1 MKYFV
6 PAWQNELDD
15 WAFAVDHLKFDD
27 AINNLKIFM
36 RNDAQCGAIV
46 SEYVPQLTAQLN
58 EAGLAPE
65 KLLTVFDLVQGVT
78 NPQSRQVLDLP
89 DFNWPR
95 GTWFEYN
102 PFCVVA
108 YCDDQKIAQV
118 IFNARGQILRI
129 ERFEHGR
136 RFQDLI
142 MDSRGWV
149 SCLHNYDE
157 QAQLIE
163 RLFLNPAGSWRVKE
177 RIADGRVFVNPWFA
191 KDFNKA
197 EYQNRQ
203 ALIDDFLPQLIK
215 QNLDVKQDEIIFT
228 AADQQRAKLSFFNGF
243 ETAVVI
249 SRWHTFADFL
259 PRLGDFTGQLVTD
272 SAAVDARVHELLG
285 DDCETLLLPIFSAQF
300 HLGHSQEQLEQTIL
314 LVVNDLTSAELRD
327 VLARLL
333 ARLDQARFNENLKL
347 VSYDDDLLS
356 HAEEIIK
363 EFAQDCY
370 PLVML
375 NPTPEQ
381 LKPNADVQDAD
392 LTSDMED
399 LQTAQPIP
407 INTKRITRPKDLL
420 TILDTTRVLVDLSA
434 APDDF
439 IQMAA
444 VSVGVPQINRTAS
457 ELVTHQQNGLRI
469 KQLSQLDQAL
479 DYYLGSM
486 KHWNEALVSSV
497 ALINRYSD
505 EMIMNAWQNLW

>member
-15 WAFAVDHLKFDD
+15 WAHAVDRLKFDD

-36 RNDAQCGAIV
+36 RNDAQCGVIV

-78 NPQSRQVLDLP
+78 DPRARQILDLP

-95 GTWFEYN
+95 GTWFEYD
-102 PFCVVA
+102 PFRVVA
-108 YCDDQKIAQV
+108 YCDDQKLAQV

-129 ERFEHGR
+129 ERFEHDKH
-136 RFQDLI
+136 FQDLV
-142 MDSRGWV
+142 MDSRGWL
-149 SCLHNYDE
+149 SCLQNYDE
-157 QAQLIE
+157 QEQLVE
-163 RLFLNPAGSWRVKE
+163 RVFLDPAGSWRVKE

-191 KDFNKA
+191 KDFSA
-197 EYQNRQ
+197 AAYQDRQ
-203 ALIDDFLPQLIK
+203 ALIDEFLPRLIK
-215 QNLDVKQDEIIFT
+215 QNLDAQQDEIIFT
-228 AADQQRAKLSFFNGF
+228 VADQQRASLSFFNGF
-243 ETAVVI
+243 KTASVI
-249 SRWHTFADFL
+249 SRWHAFEEFL
-259 PRLGDFTGQLVTD
+259 PRLNDFTGQLVTD

-285 DDCETLLLPIFSAQF
+285 NERETLLLPIFSAQF

-314 LVVNDLTSAELRD
+314 LVVNELTPAELRAI
-327 VLARLL
+327 LARLL

-347 VSYDDDLLS
+347 VGYDDDQLS
-356 HAEEIIK
+356 RAEETIK
-363 EFAQDCY
+363 ELAQDHY
-370 PLVML
+370 PLIMI

-381 LKPNADVQDAD
+381 LKPNEDLQDAD
-392 LTSDMED
+392 LTPDMEE
-399 LQTAQPIP
+399 LSAAQPIP
-407 INTKRITRPKDLL
+407 IYTKRIAQPKDLL
-420 TILDTTRVLVDLSA
+420 TMLDSTRVLVDLSM

-457 ELVTHQQNGLRI
+457 ELVTHQQNGLQI
-469 KQLSQLDQAL
+469 KQISQLDQAL

-497 ALINRYSD
+497 AMINRYSD

>member
-6 PAWQNELDD
+6 PAWKNELDD

-58 EAGLAPE
+58 EAGLAPDT
-65 KLLTVFDLVQGVT
+65 LLTVFDLVQGVGDT
-78 NPQSRQVLDLP
+78 QARQILDLP

-95 GTWFEYN
+95 GTWFEYD
-102 PFCVVA
+102 PFRVVA

-136 RFQDLI
+136 HFQDLI

-149 SCLHNYDE
+149 SCLQNYDE

-177 RIADGRVFVNPWFA
+177 RVADGRVFVNPWFA
-191 KDFNKA
+191 KDFTRA
-197 EYQNRQ
+197 EYQDRQ

-228 AADQQRAKLSFFNGF
+228 AADQQRAKLSFFKSF
-243 ETAVVI
+243 KTAVVI
-249 SRWHTFADFL
+249 SRWHAFANFL
-259 PRLGDFTGQLVTD
+259 PRLGDFTGKLVTD

-285 DDCETLLLPIFSAQF
+285 DDRETLLLPIFSAQF

-363 EFAQDCY
+363 EFAQDRY

-392 LTSDMED
+392 LTPDMED

-444 VSVGVPQINRTAS
+444 VSVGVPQINRAAS

>member
-58 EAGLAPE
+58 EAGLAPDT
-65 KLLTVFDLVQGVT
+65 LLTVFDLVQGVGDT
-78 NPQSRQVLDLP
+78 QARQILDLP
-89 DFNWPR
+89 DFKWPR
-95 GTWFEYN
+95 GTWFEYD
-102 PFCVVA
+102 PFRVVA

-136 RFQDLI
+136 HFQDLI

-149 SCLHNYDE
+149 SCLQNYDE

-177 RIADGRVFVNPWFA
+177 RVADGRVFVNPWFA

-197 EYQNRQ
+197 EYQDRQ

-228 AADQQRAKLSFFNGF
+228 AADQQRAKLSFFKSF
-243 ETAVVI
+243 KTAVVI
-249 SRWHTFADFL
+249 SRWHTFANFL
-259 PRLGDFTGQLVTD
+259 PRLGDFTGKLVTD

-285 DDCETLLLPIFSAQF
+285 DDGETLLLPIFSAQF

-363 EFAQDCY
+363 EFAQDRY

-392 LTSDMED
+392 LTPDMED

-444 VSVGVPQINRTAS
+444 VSVGVPQINRAAS